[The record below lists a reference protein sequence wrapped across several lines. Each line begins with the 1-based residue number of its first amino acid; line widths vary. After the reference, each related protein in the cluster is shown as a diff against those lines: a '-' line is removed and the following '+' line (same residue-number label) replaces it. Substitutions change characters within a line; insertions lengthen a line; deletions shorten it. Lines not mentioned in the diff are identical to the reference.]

1 MKFGKEFVYQMVPEW
16 EEAYLDYNKLK
27 SLLKDIKLSENE
39 SVRRRSTLNNRV
51 FSDLTDRNT
60 INNEIPV
67 SGGTISDSI
76 NDEEGGDI
84 EDQVILVSMAR
95 PRGSEGVYETMFLML
110 TEEGGHNEQVFFR
123 QLDDEFNKVNRF
135 YKNKVEEEMEEA
147 AFLNKQLDALD
158 AFRIKVGKH
167 PPRTHASDR
176 ASTSAPR
183 ESGKVH
189 MDVEEEERNETKTTM
204 ETPLEILNS
213 VKIKIPIETP
223 YSTIKFLLK
232 VDKDKDKELSFSNEN
247 LKKVE
252 AQLQRVFIEFYQKLR
267 HLRNY
272 SLLNRLAMEKILKK
286 YDKVCSRTA
295 SKSYLSVV
303 DDSYIGNPDEVLR
316 MMERVQATFIKHFS
330 NSNRRRGM
338 KILRFKEKKELH
350 GTTFSLGRLYANK
363 KLLVFQY
370 FTLTYLYF
378 GSGIFT
384 GCTIALIVTLILI
397 IRLRDIVKKE
407 GFDQYMENMFP
418 LYSVFG
424 FIVLHMVMFAGNLYF
439 WRRYRVNYSFIFGF
453 KKGTEIG
460 YRDVLFLSAGL
471 ATLALA
477 SVVANLDME
486 MDAKTKDYQ
495 ILTELLP
502 LGLIALITLI
512 IVCPFNIIYRSSR
525 FFLVRTIF
533 RGICAPLYRGK
544 LIDYFWG
551 DQLSSELQ
559 ALRSLEFYICYY
571 GWGDFRR
578 RRNTCASNGV
588 YSTFYYIVAI
598 IPHWTRL
605 VQGFRHSYDV
615 KDMTQAW
622 NSVKHFITIVAIL
635 MRTAYV
641 QHGGDVW
648 WTLALIFSIAAT
660 TYTIYWDLVVDW
672 ELLRRR
678 SKNRWLRDRLTI
690 PHKSVYYVCI
700 VVNVLLRFVWVQT
713 VLNIQ
718 ISGLRNETVTAI
730 FSSLEIFRRGM
741 WSYFRVEIEHV
752 ANVEKYRASKL
763 VPHPFIHGDGDEA
776 TAMKG
781 FSFFQFLR

>member
-1 MKFGKEFVYQMVPEW
+1 MKFGKEFVSQMVPEW
-16 EEAYLDYNKLK
+16 EEAYLDYKYLK
-27 SLLKDIKLSENE
+27 SLLKDIKLSEKE
-39 SVRRRSTLNNRV
+39 SVRRRSTLINRV
-51 FSDLTDRNT
+51 FSDLTTDRNT
-60 INNEIPV
+60 INNEFSVNSSI
-67 SGGTISDSI
+67 ISDGMY
-76 NDEEGGDI
+76 DEEEGDI
-84 EDQVILVSMAR
+84 EDQVILVSMAN
-95 PRGSEGVYETMFLML
+95 PKGSEGVYETMFLMFS
-110 TEEGGHNEQVFFR
+110 EEGGHNELVFFR
-123 QLDDEFNKVNRF
+123 KLDDEFNKVNRF
-135 YKNKVEEEMEEA
+135 YRSKMDEVMKEA
-147 AFLNKQLDALD
+147 VVLNKQLDALD

-167 PPRTHASDR
+167 PHHHHHTPPPPPQHVADE

-183 ESGKVH
+183 VDARASGNVH
-189 MDVEEEERNETKTTM
+189 MDVTVEEDQEINSEIKTTVQ
-204 ETPLEILNS
+204 TPLEILSN
-213 VKIKIPIETP
+213 VKIKIPVETP
-223 YSTIKFLLK
+223 YSTIRALLK
-232 VDKDKDKELSFSNEN
+232 VDKEKELSFTKEN

-272 SLLNRLAMEKILKK
+272 GFLNRLAMEKILKK
-286 YDKVCSRTA
+286 YEKVCSRTA

-303 DDSYIGNPDEVLR
+303 DDSDIGHPDEVLT

-338 KILRFKEKKELH
+338 KILRLKEKRDKH
-350 GTTFSLGRLYANK
+350 RITFSLGLFA
-363 KLLVFQY
+363 
-370 FTLTYLYF
+370 
-378 GSGIFT
+378 
-384 GCTIALIVTLILI
+384 GCAMALIVTLILI

-407 GFDQYMENMFP
+407 GFDRYMENMFP
-418 LYSVFG
+418 LYSIFG
-424 FIVLHMVMFAGNLYF
+424 FIVLHMVMFSGNIYF

-471 ATLALA
+471 ATLALG
-477 SVVANLDME
+477 SVIANLDMD
-486 MDAKTKDYQ
+486 MDKKTQDYKTV
-495 ILTELLP
+495 TELLP
-502 LGLIALITLI
+502 LGLIALILLI

-544 LIDYFWG
+544 LIDYFWA
-551 DQLSSELQ
+551 DQLTSELQ

-571 GWGDFRR
+571 GWGDFKQRS
-578 RRNTCASNGV
+578 NTCAGNGV

-605 VQGFRHSYDV
+605 VQGIRHSYDV
-615 KDMTQAW
+615 RDMTQAW
-622 NSVKHFITIVAIL
+622 NSSKHFITIVAIL

-641 QHGGDVW
+641 RRHGEAW
-648 WTLALIFSIAAT
+648 WTLALISSIAAT
-660 TYTIYWDLVVDW
+660 AYSIYWDLVVDW
-672 ELLRRR
+672 GLLRRK

-700 VVNVLLRFVWVQT
+700 VVNVLLRFAWLQT

-718 ISGLRNETVTAI
+718 ISGLHNETVTAI
-730 FSSLEIFRRGM
+730 FACLEIFRRGM

-752 ANVEKYRASKL
+752 NNVEKYRAYKL
-763 VPHPFIHGDGDEA
+763 VPHPFVKNEDGDEA
-776 TAMKG
+776 TGSNQTAMKG